1 MHSDCRHQV
10 FGSPLYINFI
20 FQDTNGNTVTHIMV
34 VFNNMKMFD
43 MAVECGA
50 TINTTNNLVS
60 KKFCRLYCWKK
71 CQIRLPFPSFFRLLV
86 CSRCPAAPK
95 SAWSTWSNRWG
106 KVCLKLILQ
115 ITPLNEGE
123 LKA

>member
-1 MHSDCRHQV
+1 MYPDCRHQV
-10 FGSPLYINFI
+10 SGSPLYINFT

-60 KKFCRLYCWKK
+60 
-71 CQIRLPFPSFFRLLV
+71 IH
-86 CSRCPAAPK
+86 
-95 SAWSTWSNRWG
+95 
-106 KVCLKLILQ
+106 
-115 ITPLNEGE
+115 
-123 LKA
+123 